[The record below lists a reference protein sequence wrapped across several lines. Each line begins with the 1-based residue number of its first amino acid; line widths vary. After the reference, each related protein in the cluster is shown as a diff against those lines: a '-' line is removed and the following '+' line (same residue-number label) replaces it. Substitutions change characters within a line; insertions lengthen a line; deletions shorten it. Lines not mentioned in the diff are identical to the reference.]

1 MADVVNA
8 TRMELTRLK
17 NQLVVTRRGH
27 DLLKDKQDEM
37 MRQFLIQIN
46 EYKKLLEEVSKNW
59 LLILANFNRVKLYHY
74 KDDLKE
80 KFLVPATTYDLT
92 YSRQSIMS
100 VNVPKIIIN
109 DIKKPTLTYSLFK
122 THPGLDDTVALLAK
136 LLPSIIKLAEEDK
149 KNRILIKEIEKTKR
163 RVNAIEHLIIPEIES
178 NIKVVRMKI
187 SDAERSNTVRI
198 MKSKELILRKSNQN
212 K

>member
-17 NQLVVTRRGH
+17 NQLVVTRRVH

>member
-178 NIKVVRMKI
+178 NIKVVRMK
-187 SDAERSNTVRI
+187 
-198 MKSKELILRKSNQN
+198 
-212 K
+212 